1 VAVSAV
7 WRLVYLL
14 TPCPSEPRS
23 RPQHT
28 GGTRCAP
35 LLEPKSKRLLVLTQ
49 IVKKVGTP
57 RRRGPK
63 HQAQRAV
70 SGIQRRL
77 QRERRPATARQ
88 SSRRSS
94 RRRIPTYLRR
104 AMAVSAV
111 WRLVLTHT
119 LPIGTKE
126 QTAAHRQC
134 LPLVEP
140 TDRRDP
146 LCPST
151 KIQKQA
157 AFGIRINRLQKDTA

>member
-1 VAVSAV
+1 MAVSAV
-7 WRLVYLL
+7 WRLVCFLA
-14 TPCPSEPRS
+14 PCPSEPRS

-104 AMAVSAV
+104 GRDVSAV
-111 WRLVLTHT
+111 WRLVYL
-119 LPIGTKE
+119 LAPCPSEPKA
-126 QTAAHRQC
+126 QTAAHR
-134 LPLVEP
+134 
-140 TDRRDP
+140 RDA
-146 LCPST
+146 LCPSPGA
-151 KIQKQA
+151 QKQA
-157 AFGIRINRLQKDTA
+157 AFGINPNR